1 MGHIVVD
8 DSMRVHL
15 RGILEPV
22 ELRDG
27 KGRVVGHYT
36 PVVSPEERAMYAK
49 AREMMDP
56 AELKRRLVEE
66 KGTGCSLSEILSK
79 LGVTEERG

>member
-8 DSMRVHL
+8 DSMQVHL

-22 ELRDG
+22 EIRDS

-36 PVVSPEERAMYAK
+36 PVISPEERAMYAK

-56 AELKRRLVEE
+56 VELRRRLVEE
-66 KGTGCSLSEILSK
+66 KGKGVSLAEIMTRLRA
-79 LGVTEERG
+79 TENP